1 MPHYVVDKL
10 ARSLDERA
18 GRGLRGAKILM
29 IGIAYK
35 KNVDDIRESPAF
47 KLIEL
52 LEERGAAVDFYDPYV
67 QKIPS
72 TRKHADACRAALHRL
87 GTQDDR
93 RLRRGLDRDRP
104 R

>member
-35 KNVDDIRESPAF
+35 KNVEDIRESPAF

-52 LEERGAAVDFYDPYV
+52 LEERGAAVDFHDPYV
-67 QKIPS
+67 QTITVDPQ
-72 TRKHADACRAALHRL
+72 TCEACRASLDRL
-87 GTQDDR
+87 GTQNDR
-93 RLRRGLDRDRP
+93 RLRRGPDRDRP